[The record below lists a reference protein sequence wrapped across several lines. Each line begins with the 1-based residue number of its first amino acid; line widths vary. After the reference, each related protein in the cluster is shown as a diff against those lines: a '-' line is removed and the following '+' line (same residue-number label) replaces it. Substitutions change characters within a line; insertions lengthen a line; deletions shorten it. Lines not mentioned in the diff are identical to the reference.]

1 MKQNPIKLVQSASGR
16 RLGPYRA
23 LVQKLEDLPQGDSWK
38 IPDELSE
45 SDSDSG
51 ESESESGESS
61 DSDKN
66 EPSPGTS
73 GTSGNG
79 FIGFS
84 VASLPMKEWI
94 LMNSTNIYFGKL
106 IFCILLWPS
115 SIKLLIREKFCV
127 ISYYFLS
134 KVCFC

>member
-1 MKQNPIKLVQSASGR
+1 MKQNPIELVQSASGR

-23 LVQKLEDLPQGDSWK
+23 LVQKLEDLPQSESWK

-84 VASLPMKEWI
+84 SASLPMKE
-94 LMNSTNIYFGKL
+94 
-106 IFCILLWPS
+106 
-115 SIKLLIREKFCV
+115 
-127 ISYYFLS
+127 
-134 KVCFC
+134 

>member
-1 MKQNPIKLVQSASGR
+1 M
-16 RLGPYRA
+16 
-23 LVQKLEDLPQGDSWK
+23 QKLEDLPQSESWK

-66 EPSPGTS
+66 EPSPGAS

-84 VASLPMKEWI
+84 VASLPMKE
-94 LMNSTNIYFGKL
+94 
-106 IFCILLWPS
+106 
-115 SIKLLIREKFCV
+115 
-127 ISYYFLS
+127 
-134 KVCFC
+134 

>member
-1 MKQNPIKLVQSASGR
+1 MKQNPIELVQSASGR

-23 LVQKLEDLPQGDSWK
+23 LVQKLEDLPQSESWK

-84 VASLPMKEWI
+84 AASLPMKE
-94 LMNSTNIYFGKL
+94 
-106 IFCILLWPS
+106 
-115 SIKLLIREKFCV
+115 
-127 ISYYFLS
+127 
-134 KVCFC
+134 